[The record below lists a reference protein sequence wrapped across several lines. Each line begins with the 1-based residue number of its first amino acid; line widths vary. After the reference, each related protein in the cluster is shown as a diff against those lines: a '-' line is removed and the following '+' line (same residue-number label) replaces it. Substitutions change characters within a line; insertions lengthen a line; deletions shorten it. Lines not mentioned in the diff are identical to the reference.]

1 MPLKTEG
8 SRTQTSGVL
17 HRRHTNRREQGD
29 LNTAEAD
36 LLPGWP
42 LAAQDAWTSLARQK
56 RLWIELRVKGS
67 CAFLRVKDSI
77 A

>member
-29 LNTAEAD
+29 LNTAGRLVARMAARGAGRMDLIGPAEASLD
-36 LLPGWP
+36 R
-42 LAAQDAWTSLARQK
+42 TSSQRQ
-56 RLWIELRVKGS
+56 LCVLES
-67 CAFLRVKDSI
+67 
-77 A
+77 